1 VLHHRILVVEDDPA
15 MRGLLAETLR
25 EDGHLV
31 HAVSSGLAAVDE
43 LHAAVNGGD
52 RIPDVLVSDLRMP
65 GCSGLET
72 VRRLRELG
80 CEMYVFLM
88 TAFGSEELRSEAYR
102 LGVLEVFDKPFDISD
117 LLAAIRQLDG
127 AR

>member
-1 VLHHRILVVEDDPA
+1 MQNHRILVVEDDPA
-15 MRGLLAETLR
+15 MRRLLAETLR
-25 EDGHLV
+25 EDGHQV
-31 HAVSSGLAAVDE
+31 QVVSSGLAAVDE

-65 GCSGLET
+65 GYSGLDT

-88 TAFGSEELRSEAYR
+88 TAFGSDELRTEAYE
-102 LGVLEVFDKPFDISD
+102 LGVLEVFDKPFDVSE
-117 LLAAIRQLDG
+117 LLAAIRRLDVG
-127 AR
+127 R